1 MTTPDAPSDAA
12 IEASPPSLEQLM
24 TQMELLGALRF
35 DRVGRILSCNATMAR
50 LIGAPPEAVVA
61 STLSDLLD
69 APDAAALLALVRGG
83 GTHVASRVHVA
94 FRGRARRTFDLE
106 CAVALDGGGGA
117 LLGGRPRLDF
127 DAAAFAARAASGGR
141 R

>member
-1 MTTPDAPSDAA
+1 MKTRDVPTDAA
-12 IEASPPSLEQLM
+12 IETAPPSLDQLL

-35 DRVGRILSCNATMAR
+35 DRAGRILSCSATMAQ
-50 LIGAPPEAVVA
+50 LIGTPSEEIVA
-61 STLSDLLD
+61 STLGEVLD

-94 FRGRARRTFDLE
+94 FRSRARRTLILE
-106 CAVALDGGGGA
+106 CAVALDSGGGG
-117 LLGGRPRLDF
+117 LLGSRPRPVLD
-127 DAAAFAARAASGGR
+127 ATAFAARASSGGR